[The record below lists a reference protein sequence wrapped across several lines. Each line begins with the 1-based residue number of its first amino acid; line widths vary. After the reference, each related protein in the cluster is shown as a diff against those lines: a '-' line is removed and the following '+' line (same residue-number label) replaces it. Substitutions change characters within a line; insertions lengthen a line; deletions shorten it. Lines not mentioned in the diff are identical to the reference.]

1 MKKKLLFLTVIIFSV
16 SSFAYDFEVDGIYYT
31 ITSSSMR
38 TVGVT
43 NAGAGNAPVYKGDIV
58 IPETVKNGGKEY
70 TVTSIESQAFY
81 TWNETKSTGSNSEDK
96 GPGYGVTSI
105 VIPKTISIIKREAF
119 GALTNSKYAS
129 DGRVNSTIQTVLIEG
144 DGLKTIEQKAFYECG
159 KLSSINL
166 PNSVEAIGYYAF
178 FECEKLTSII
188 LPENLL
194 KIENFAF
201 HGTNITE
208 VIIPSSCSVIGSCA
222 FSSCLREAFYLC
234 NKPEKAILDWIH
246 QNPNSE
252 TYVVDNSIYSA
263 YSTDRI
269 KNFVNIDNNSFVYTG
284 SNPKVTITNNL
295 PFYNI
300 TTICTLEKDAGN
312 YDTYVKVKYSGEK
325 EFEVEIPYSYSIN
338 KAPAQLTVN
347 NASKV
352 YGEENPALSYELS
365 GLIGNDELDNI
376 TISTTADLSSNAGSY
391 PIKASVES
399 KNYDVEITEGTLTI
413 QKAPLVVQ
421 VNDAK
426 KKYGDSNPEFTLSY
440 TGLKCDD
447 PYPKMTSN
455 FTISTDATKASN
467 SGKYDIEVSGGESN
481 NYSFSQ
487 YKKGTLTIEP
497 IPLTI
502 TPKAAIRLYGNK
514 NPEFSFSYSGFVNG
528 DDEGSLTVAPFAT
541 CQARPESEVGDY
553 EITVDGAANQNYSIS
568 YGSAFLTVEKAPL
581 LIQAEDV
588 TREYGT
594 ANPEY
599 TFKYSGFKNEEDESV
614 LLKKPTAQ
622 SANIASAVGTY
633 DIVSSGADAKN
644 YKISYEAGKMTI
656 TQAPLS
662 ATAKD
667 ASKKYGDNNPKFNI
681 RYTGFRLNDDETSVG
696 TPPTARTD
704 ANASSAVGTYTIH
717 LSGGAS
723 KNYYF
728 DKYNDGTLTIEP
740 VSLTITPNDTKRYY
754 GDKNPEFTLTYSG
767 FVNNDNANSLSVAP
781 VAICPARRESPV
793 GEYDITV
800 DGAVSSN
807 YNITYKTA
815 LLTVEKAP
823 LVIQAENTTR
833 EYGTTNP
840 EFTFKYTGFKN
851 DEDELVLLKQPTA
864 QSANI
869 ASEVGSYDIISSGAE
884 AKNYKITYE
893 TGKMT
898 ITQAPLSATAKDTS
912 REYGN
917 DNPRFSIGYSG
928 FRLNDDESCINKAP
942 TARTDA
948 DVYSVVGTYSIRLS
962 GGSSKNYYFEKY
974 YDGTLTITKAYQNLV
989 WNQNLDDVT
998 ILQEI
1003 ELLAKADSKQEIE
1016 YSVSDDKIAVIEEVG
1031 SKAYLKCIG
1040 VGEVT
1045 VSAIQNGNDNY
1056 YQTNTITKA
1065 ITVHNLP
1072 DNTATLEI
1080 KQAEQGSVS
1089 IMAEIGFS
1097 QTVLFKVTEGWHI
1110 HSVTFNGNDVTNE
1123 ITDGTYTTPVIT
1135 DASSLI
1141 VAYGEGSDAVDSPKA
1156 SQIRVTGNNGVLY
1169 VTGTENG
1176 DIITIYDEKG
1186 GVVAKEVTTSSTTE
1200 FPLGENKLYV
1210 VTVKDFVAKI
1220 LL

>member
-1 MKKKLLFLTVIIFSV
+1 MKKILLFITSILFSV
-16 SSFAYDFEVDGIYYT
+16 SSFAYDFVVDGIYYN
-31 ITSSSMR
+31 ITSSSQR
-38 TVGVT
+38 TVEVT
-43 NAGAGNAPVYKGDIV
+43 SERGQNGTLYTYNDAGGHITYKGDV
-58 IPETVKNGGKEY
+58 TIPETVQYEGRDYK
-70 TVTSIESQAFY
+70 VTTIGSYALCNCRTTISVSLPKSVVSIKKYAFY
-81 TWNETKSTGSNSEDK
+81 NCTSLSQINIPSTCL
-96 GPGYGVTSI
+96 
-105 VIPKTISIIKREAF
+105 TIEEKAF
-119 GALTNSKYAS
+119 GSCTS
-129 DGRVNSTIQTVLIEG
+129 
-144 DGLKTIEQKAFYECG
+144 
-159 KLSSINL
+159 LSCI
-166 PNSVEAIGYYAF
+166 
-178 FECEKLTSII
+178 
-188 LPENLL
+188 
-194 KIENFAF
+194 
-201 HGTNITE
+201 
-208 VIIPSSCSVIGSCA
+208 IIPASCTFIGWDSFLDC
-222 FSSCLREAFYLC
+222 SGLRELYFLCPQPESYSIPYLASC
-234 NKPEKAILDWIH
+234 EIYIPNKNIYAAWANTANTDRFVEFISADENVFTYTGNKP
-246 QNPNSE
+246 NVS
-252 TYVVDNSIYSA
+252 Y
-263 YSTDRI
+263 
-269 KNFVNIDNNSFVYTG
+269 
-284 SNPKVTITNNL
+284 TNNL
-295 PFYNI
+295 PFL
-300 TTICTLEKDAGN
+300 TASFDKPVLESEAGS
-312 YDTYVKVKYSGEK
+312 YETSFKVKYTGEM
-325 EFEVEIPYSYSIN
+325 EFEVEIPYLYTIN

-352 YGEENPALSYELS
+352 YGEENPALGYELS
-365 GLIGNDELDNI
+365 GLIGNDELDKI
-376 TISTTADLSSNAGSY
+376 TISTTADLLSDAGTY

-399 KNYDVEITEGTLTI
+399 KNYDVEIAEGTLTI

-426 KKYGDSNPEFTLSY
+426 KKYGDANPDFTLSY

-447 PYPKMTSN
+447 PSPKMTSN
-455 FTISTDATKASN
+455 FIISTDATKASN
-467 SGKYDIEVSGGESN
+467 TGKYDIEVSGGESN

-497 IPLTI
+497 VPLTI
-502 TPKAAIRLYGNK
+502 TPKAANRLYGDK
-514 NPEFSFSYSGFVNG
+514 NPEFSFTYSGFVNG
-528 DDEGSLTVAPFAT
+528 DDESSLSVAPFAT

-553 EITVDGAANQNYSIS
+553 GITVDGAANQNYFIT

-622 SANIASAVGTY
+622 SANIASAVGIY

-644 YKISYEAGKMTI
+644 YKISYEAGKMTVI
-656 TQAPLS
+656 QAPLS
-662 ATAKD
+662 ATAQD

-681 RYTGFRLNDDETSVG
+681 RYTGFRLNDDETSVS

-704 ANASSAVGTYTIH
+704 ADASSTVGTYTIH
-717 LSGGAS
+717 LSGGSS

-728 DKYNDGTLTIEP
+728 DKYNDGTLTVEP
-740 VSLTITPNDTKRYY
+740 VPLTITPNDTKRYY

-781 VAICPARRESPV
+781 VAICSARRESPV
-793 GEYDITV
+793 GDYDITV

-807 YNITYKTA
+807 YNITYKSATLA
-815 LLTVEKAP
+815 VEKAP
-823 LVIQAENTTR
+823 LVIQAENTIR
-833 EYGTTNP
+833 EYGTANT
-840 EFTFKYTGFKN
+840 EFTFKYDGFKN
-851 DEDELVLLKQPTA
+851 DEDESVLLKLPTA
-864 QSANI
+864 QSANM
-869 ASEVGSYDIISSGAE
+869 ASEVGIYDIISSGAE

-898 ITQAPLSATAKDTS
+898 ITQAPLSATANDAS

-917 DNPRFSIGYSG
+917 DNPRFSISYSG

-948 DVYSVVGTYSIRLS
+948 DVYSVVGTYPIRLS
-962 GGSSKNYYFEKY
+962 GGSSKNYYFDKY
-974 YDGTLTITKAYQNLV
+974 NDGTLTITKAYQNLV

-1003 ELLAKADSKQEIE
+1003 ELLAKADSKQKIE

-1045 VSAIQNGNDNY
+1045 VTAIQNGNDNY
-1056 YQTNTITKA
+1056 YQTNAITKA

-1110 HSVTFNGNDVTNE
+1110 HSVTFNGIDVTNE
-1123 ITDGTYTTPVIT
+1123 IIDGTYTTPVIT
-1135 DASSLI
+1135 DASTLI

-1156 SQIRVTGNNGVLY
+1156 SQIRVTGDNGVLY
-1169 VTGTENG
+1169 VAGTENG
-1176 DIITIYDEKG
+1176 DIITIYDEEG

-1200 FPLGENKLYV
+1200 FPLSENKLYV
-1210 VTVKDFVAKI
+1210 VTVNGFVAKI